1 MTAIDRHR
9 TAAFAAALALS
20 LSAAASAQTPQ
31 AGDAAY
37 CQSLIAKYQ
46 EYVVISANRGANE
59 GPADGNIAVSQ
70 CQSGNTAAGIPVLE
84 RILRNAGFDL
94 PKRG

>member
-1 MTAIDRHR
+1 MTAITRYG
-9 TAAFAAALALS
+9 TPASAVALAFSLSGAAF
-20 LSAAASAQTPQ
+20 AQTPQ
-31 AGDAAY
+31 ASDAAY

-46 EYVVISANRGANE
+46 EYVVISANNGANE

-84 RILRNAGFDL
+84 NILRNAGFDL